1 MPAEVAMPGK
11 ATSPAEVTT
20 SQHYDAHVDLEGFR
34 DLFLAQQH
42 NYLRKLHL
50 MGAIFIGA
58 LTIMFCFSLADDF
71 DTYTLLITIL
81 FAAFTVWCIV
91 MLVHPM
97 TMISTRKP
105 LVHRWFYVHG
115 VEDPNKVPFK
125 QLEADYTVEVGEY
138 GFSEETKT
146 TVAHTP
152 WFALVKKPVESERG
166 TYFVL
171 GKGKDSS
178 LAYSMLGINWALRDE
193 EVCGVLFIPREVV
206 AAQPGLVSDIA
217 ARVAKANA
225 LVKEGCLGA
234 DTEEGRQLAA
244 WLNASGPR
252 Q

>member
-42 NYLRKLHL
+42 NYLRKLGL
-50 MGAIFIGA
+50 ACAILCGGFAIMIGA
-58 LTIMFCFSLADDF
+58 LLVSNFEADMVLPAVVLSAAGVFGIAMF
-71 DTYTLLITIL
+71 
-81 FAAFTVWCIV
+81 
-91 MLVHPM
+91 VHPM

-105 LVHRWFYVHG
+105 LVYRWFFVHG
-115 VEDPNKVPFK
+115 VEDPDKVPFK
-125 QLEADYTVEVGEY
+125 QLVADYTVELGEY

-225 LVKEGCLGA
+225 LVKEGRLGA